1 MAELFQFGAQFQVIV
16 DFAVEDDYSV
26 AIRREDR
33 LIAALEVNNFQAG
46 GAKRADFGLEDALLV
61 RAAMDEGRRGAPDA
75 VRIGRP
81 IFMGETGDAT
91 QIPALLGVWVPSI
104 VARVYRTVHII
115 DAPEQLQVWRGR
127 QPSRYFLPR
136 NTSVTPMQ
144 TRRTPSQRLR
154 ETRSPRKT
162 WPPRAPAA

>member
-1 MAELFQFGAQFQVIV
+1 MAEFFQFGAQFQVIV

-33 LIAALEVNNFQAG
+33 LIAAFEVNNFQAG

-81 IFMGETGDAT
+81 IFMGETGDAA
-91 QIPALLGVWVPSI
+91 QIPTLLRFSLPSI
-104 VARVYRTVHII
+104 
-115 DAPEQLQVWRGR
+115 
-127 QPSRYFLPR
+127 
-136 NTSVTPMQ
+136 
-144 TRRTPSQRLR
+144 
-154 ETRSPRKT
+154 
-162 WPPRAPAA
+162 